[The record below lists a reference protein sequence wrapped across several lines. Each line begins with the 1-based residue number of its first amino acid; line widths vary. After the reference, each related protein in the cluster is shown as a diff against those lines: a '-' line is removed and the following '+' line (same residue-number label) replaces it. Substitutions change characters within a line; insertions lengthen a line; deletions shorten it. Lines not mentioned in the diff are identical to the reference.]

1 MQETCPSVVFLAKR
15 TSEGSPMVKT
25 IGDENAARW
34 IWVHIEVHGCWGPRA
49 QRLML
54 PPLLVVHK
62 ERGEPLHRLAWRL
75 IIFHMCGGHD
85 QREATAASPWLCAL
99 ALIMSPAHVKDDET

>member
-15 TSEGSPMVKT
+15 TSEGYPMVTT
-25 IGDENAARW
+25 IGDENAARLL
-34 IWVHIEVHGCWGPRA
+34 WVHIEVRCCWGPRV

-54 PPLLVVHK
+54 PPLLVAHN
-62 ERGEPLHRLAWRL
+62 ERGEPLHRLAGRL
-75 IIFHMCGGHD
+75 IILHICGVHY

-99 ALIMSPAHVKDDET
+99 

>member
-1 MQETCPSVVFLAKR
+1 
-15 TSEGSPMVKT
+15 MVMI

-34 IWVHIEVHGCWGPRA
+34 PWVHMEVHYCWGPRV

-54 PPLLVVHK
+54 PPLLVPHK
-62 ERGEPLHRLAWRL
+62 ERGEPLHRLAGRL

-85 QREATAASPWLCAL
+85 QRETTAASPWLHAL
-99 ALIMSPAHVKDDET
+99 ALTARTSNLRSHRSRADAV